1 MIQAQI
7 SWYLKNTPQTDKQEE
22 QGAIPVS
29 VTVDA
34 HGMVAIWKDHLGA
47 GLQANATLILPV
59 IIGNKLPTAAG
70 SRLLT
75 PPFVLAVL
83 IFHQVALKL
92 LQERVYDSCIP
103 WGPKIILNNC
113 NKKILN

>member
-47 GLQANATLILPV
+47 GLQANTTLILPV
-59 IIGNKLPTAAG
+59 IIGNKLPTTAG

-103 WGPKIILNNC
+103 WIRVPKLY
-113 NKKILN
+113 

>member
-47 GLQANATLILPV
+47 GLQANTTLILPV
-59 IIGNKLPTAAG
+59 IIGNKLPTTPAC

-75 PPFVLAVL
+75 PPFVL
-83 IFHQVALKL
+83 IIHQVAL
-92 LQERVYDSCIP
+92 
-103 WGPKIILNNC
+103 
-113 NKKILN
+113 